1 VESAPCAVCF
11 SACNDGGKNFL
22 LATEFSASQEF
33 GAALIFL
40 VFEPCRV
47 GMLDGGVFLGV

>member
-1 VESAPCAVCF
+1 MMAA
-11 SACNDGGKNFL
+11 KIFL